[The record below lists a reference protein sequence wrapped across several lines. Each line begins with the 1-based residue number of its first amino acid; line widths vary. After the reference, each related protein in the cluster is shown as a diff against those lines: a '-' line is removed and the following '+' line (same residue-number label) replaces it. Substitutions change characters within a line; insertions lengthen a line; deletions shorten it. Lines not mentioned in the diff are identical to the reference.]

1 MFLKIVTIIFFILIF
16 NISNSLSQDEN
27 RQIEVISIVAI
38 VNDDPITIMDLNNRI
53 QLIIVTANLPNNLKT
68 RKSLNGQVIQSLINE
83 KLQSQ
88 EAERLGIRVT
98 DQEITNNITFIE
110 NNNKMENGKLIEAL
124 LINGVPRSALP
135 TRLKANIILEKLLQ
149 KVIRP
154 KVIISNNEIKNEYN
168 NYLSNEG
175 KNEYKFSEITFSFN
189 NLSKN
194 TDTILIAKQ
203 IRKKII
209 EENNFN
215 VIAERIDENGTGTFK
230 KSNNWKSKN
239 TIDSKTYDNIKN
251 LKKNDI
257 SELLLLNT
265 SVSIIRLDDKRKFL
279 IPDLSKTV
287 EDISVISFDLP
298 INKNKTNALLKE
310 IKNKTISLKS
320 CNEMSALAKVEG
332 NKKGRH
338 IGKVLLKN
346 LPEYFIKKVN
356 NIEINHPTPPILAE
370 DGIYVIMICERNNK
384 LNQEFALKEM
394 IKTNIIARSTNI
406 LKQRYLLD
414 LNRKALIDIR
424 MQ

>member
-1 MFLKIVTIIFFILIF
+1 MFLKIVTAIFFIIIF
-16 NISNSLSQDEN
+16 NINNSLSQDEN
-27 RQIEVISIVAI
+27 SKIEVISIVAI
-38 VNDDPITIMDLNNRI
+38 VNDDPITIMDLNSRI
-53 QLIIVTANLPNNLKT
+53 QLIIVSSNLPNNLKT

-88 EAERLGIRVT
+88 AAERLGIRVT

-110 NNNKMENGKLIEAL
+110 NNNNMENGKLIEAL
-124 LINGVPRSALP
+124 LMNGVPRPALP

-149 KVIRP
+149 QVIRP
-154 KVIISNNEIKNEYN
+154 KVLINNNEIKNEYN
-168 NYLSNEG
+168 NYLSNAG
-175 KNEYKFSEITFSFN
+175 KNEYKFSEITFNFN

-194 TDTILIAKQ
+194 TDIILIAKQ

-209 EENNFN
+209 EENNFDE
-215 VIAERIDENGTGTFK
+215 IAKRINENGTGTYK
-230 KSNNWKSKN
+230 KSSQWRLKNN
-239 TIDSKTYDNIKN
+239 IDSKTYDNIKN

-287 EDISVISFDLP
+287 EDIFVLSFDLP
-298 INKNKTNALLKE
+298 INKNKTNSLLKE

-320 CNEMSALAKVEG
+320 CNEMLALAKVEG

-338 IGKVLLKN
+338 IGKVLLKD
-346 LPEYFIKKVN
+346 LPEYFIEKIN
-356 NIEINHPTPPILAE
+356 NIEINQPTPPILAE
-370 DGIYVIMICERNNK
+370 DGIYVVMICERDNE

-394 IKTNIIARSTNI
+394 IKANIITRSTNI
-406 LKQRYLLD
+406 LKERYLLD

>member
-1 MFLKIVTIIFFILIF
+1 MFLKMVTAIFFIIIF
-16 NISNSLSQDEN
+16 NINNSLSQDEN
-27 RQIEVISIVAI
+27 SKIEVISIVAI
-38 VNDDPITIMDLNNRI
+38 VNDDPITIMDLNSRI
-53 QLIIVTANLPNNLKT
+53 QLIIVSSNLPNNLKT

-88 EAERLGIRVT
+88 AAERLGIIVT

-110 NNNKMENGKLIEAL
+110 NNNNMENGKLIEAL
-124 LINGVPRSALP
+124 LMNGVPRHALP

-149 KVIRP
+149 QVIKP
-154 KVIISNNEIKNEYN
+154 KVLINNNEIKNEYN

-175 KNEYKFSEITFSFN
+175 KNEYKFSEITFNFN

-194 TDTILIAKQ
+194 TDIILIAKQ

-209 EENNFN
+209 EENNFD
-215 VIAERIDENGTGTFK
+215 IMAERINENGTGTYK
-230 KSNNWKSKN
+230 KSSNWRLKNN
-239 TIDSKTYDNIKN
+239 IDSKTYDNIKN

-287 EDISVISFDLP
+287 EDIFVLSFDLP
-298 INKNKTNALLKE
+298 INKNKTNSLLKE
-310 IKNKTISLKS
+310 IQNKTISLKS
-320 CNEMSALAKVEG
+320 CNEMLALAKVEG
-332 NKKGRH
+332 NKKSRH
-338 IGKVLLKN
+338 IGKVLLKD
-346 LPEYFIKKVN
+346 LPEYFIEKIN
-356 NIEINHPTPPILAE
+356 NIEINQPTAPILAK
-370 DGIYVIMICERNNK
+370 DGIYVVMICERDNE

-394 IKTNIIARSTNI
+394 IKANIITRSTNI
-406 LKQRYLLD
+406 LKERYLLD

>member
-1 MFLKIVTIIFFILIF
+1 MFLKIVTSIFFILIF
-16 NISNSLSQDEN
+16 NINNSLSQDEN
-27 RQIEVISIVAI
+27 SKIEVISIVAI
-38 VNDDPITIMDLNNRI
+38 VNDDPITIMDLNSRI
-53 QLIIVTANLPNNLKT
+53 QLIIVSSNLPNNLKT
-68 RKSLNGQVIQSLINE
+68 RKSLNGQVLQSLINE

-88 EAERLGIRVT
+88 AAERLDIRVT

-110 NNNKMENGKLIEAL
+110 NNNNMENGKLIEAL
-124 LINGVPRSALP
+124 LMNGVPRPALP

-149 KVIRP
+149 QVIRP
-154 KVIISNNEIKNEYN
+154 KVLINNNEIKNEYN

-175 KNEYKFSEITFSFN
+175 KNEYKFSEITFNFN

-194 TDTILIAKQ
+194 TDIILIAQQ

-209 EENNFN
+209 EENNFDI
-215 VIAERIDENGTGTFK
+215 IAERINENGTGTYK
-230 KSNNWKSKN
+230 KSNKWRLKN
-239 TIDSKTYDNIKN
+239 NIDSKTYDNIKN
-251 LKKNDI
+251 LKKNSI

-287 EDISVISFDLP
+287 EDISVLSFDLP
-298 INKNKTNALLKE
+298 INKNKTNSLLKE
-310 IKNKTISLKS
+310 IKNKTINLKS
-320 CNEMSALAKVEG
+320 CNEMLALAKVEG

-338 IGKVLLKN
+338 IGKVLLKD
-346 LPEYFIKKVN
+346 LPEYFIEKIN
-356 NIEINHPTPPILAE
+356 NIEINQPTTPILAE
-370 DGIYVIMICERNNK
+370 DGIYVVMICERDNE

-394 IKTNIIARSTNI
+394 IKANIITRSTNI
-406 LKQRYLLD
+406 LKERYLLD

>member
-1 MFLKIVTIIFFILIF
+1 MFLKMVTAIFFIIIF
-16 NISNSLSQDEN
+16 NINNSLSQDEN
-27 RQIEVISIVAI
+27 SKIEVISIVAI
-38 VNDDPITIMDLNNRI
+38 VNDDPITIMDLNSRI
-53 QLIIVTANLPNNLKT
+53 QLIIVSSNLPNNLKT

-88 EAERLGIRVT
+88 AAERLGIRVT

-110 NNNKMENGKLIEAL
+110 NNNNMENGKLIEAL
-124 LINGVPRSALP
+124 LMNGVPRPALP

-149 KVIRP
+149 QVIRP
-154 KVIISNNEIKNEYN
+154 KVLINNNEIKNEYN

-175 KNEYKFSEITFSFN
+175 KNEYKFSEITFNFN

-194 TDTILIAKQ
+194 TDIILIAKQ

-209 EENNFN
+209 EENNFD
-215 VIAERIDENGTGTFK
+215 IMAERINENGTGTYK
-230 KSNNWKSKN
+230 KSSQWRLKNN
-239 TIDSKTYDNIKN
+239 IDSKTYDKIKN

-265 SVSIIRLDDKRKFL
+265 RVSIIRLDDKRKFL

-287 EDISVISFDLP
+287 EDIFVLSFDLP
-298 INKNKTNALLKE
+298 INKNKTNSLLKE
-310 IKNKTISLKS
+310 IQNKTISLKS
-320 CNEMSALAKVEG
+320 CNEMLALAKVEG

-338 IGKVLLKN
+338 IGKVLLKD
-346 LPEYFIKKVN
+346 LPEYFIEKIN
-356 NIEINHPTPPILAE
+356 NIEINQPTAPILAK
-370 DGIYVIMICERNNK
+370 DGIYVVMICERDNE

-394 IKTNIIARSTNI
+394 IKANIITRSTNI
-406 LKQRYLLD
+406 LKERYLLD

>member
-1 MFLKIVTIIFFILIF
+1 MFLKMVTAIFFIIIF
-16 NISNSLSQDEN
+16 NINNSLSQDEN
-27 RQIEVISIVAI
+27 SKIEVISIVAI
-38 VNDDPITIMDLNNRI
+38 VNDDPITIMDLNSRI
-53 QLIIVTANLPNNLKT
+53 QLIIVSSNLPNNLKT

-88 EAERLGIRVT
+88 AAERLGIRVT

-110 NNNKMENGKLIEAL
+110 NNNNMENGKLIEAL
-124 LINGVPRSALP
+124 LMNGVPRPALP

-149 KVIRP
+149 QVIRP
-154 KVIISNNEIKNEYN
+154 KVLINNNEIKNEYN

-175 KNEYKFSEITFSFN
+175 KNEYKFSEINFNFN

-194 TDTILIAKQ
+194 TDIILIAKQ

-209 EENNFN
+209 EENNFD
-215 VIAERIDENGTGTFK
+215 IMAERINENGTGTYK
-230 KSNNWKSKN
+230 KSSNWRLKNN
-239 TIDSKTYDNIKN
+239 IDSKTYDNIKN

-265 SVSIIRLDDKRKFL
+265 HVSIIRLDDKRKFL

-287 EDISVISFDLP
+287 EDIFVLSFDLP
-298 INKNKTNALLKE
+298 INKNKTNSLLKE
-310 IKNKTISLKS
+310 IQNKTISLKS
-320 CNEMSALAKVEG
+320 CNEMLALAKVEG
-332 NKKGRH
+332 NKKSRH
-338 IGKVLLKN
+338 IGKVLLKD
-346 LPEYFIKKVN
+346 LPEYFIEKIN
-356 NIEINHPTPPILAE
+356 NIEINQPTAPILAK
-370 DGIYVIMICERNNK
+370 DGIYVVMICERDNE

-394 IKTNIIARSTNI
+394 IKANIITRSTNI
-406 LKQRYLLD
+406 LKERYLLD